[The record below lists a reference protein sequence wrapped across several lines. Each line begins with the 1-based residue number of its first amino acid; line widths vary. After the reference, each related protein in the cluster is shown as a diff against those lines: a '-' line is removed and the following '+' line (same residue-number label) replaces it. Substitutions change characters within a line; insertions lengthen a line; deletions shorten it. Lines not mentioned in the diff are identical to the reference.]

1 MREIRYSRN
10 KALAVLYICVIVIGT
25 ARVYYNETAETSSM
39 PVNHKNIVLDP
50 GHGGWDPG
58 KVASDGTEEKGINL
72 SIVAMLQ
79 GFLEQG
85 GAIVTPTRI
94 VDEGMDNGKRD
105 DLKKRVEL
113 ANNGN
118 ADMFISIHQNS
129 FPKSTIKGAQVFYN
143 KNSEDSKRLAV
154 FIQSRLKEVA
164 DCDNERAAKANENY
178 YVLKKLTV
186 PGVIVECG
194 FLSNGVEKEK
204 LMSKEYQEKIAWAI
218 YMGIL
223 DYYGEAVA

>member
-1 MREIRYSRN
+1 MREIKYSGN
-10 KALAVLYICVIVIGT
+10 KALTILYICVILVGT
-25 ARVYYNETAETSSM
+25 ARVYINETAQTASM

-58 KVASDGTEEKGINL
+58 KVAGDGTEEKGINL
-72 SIVAMLQ
+72 KIAAMLQ

-85 GAIVTPTRI
+85 GAMVTNTRI
-94 VDEGMDNGKRD
+94 SDEAVDNGKNN

-113 ANNGN
+113 AKSDN

-129 FPKSTIKGAQVFYN
+129 FPKSSVKGAQVFYN
-143 KNSEDSKRLAV
+143 KKSEESKRLASL
-154 FIQSRLKEVA
+154 IQTRLKEVA
-164 DCDNERAAKANENY
+164 DCNNERVAKANENY
-178 YVLKKLTV
+178 YVLKNINI

-204 LMSKEYQEKIAWAI
+204 LESKEYQEKIAWAI